1 MTVSN
6 VMKVLDKDRLERK
19 LQAYGEVFQKTDRIV
34 SGRKLR
40 VMVKDQV
47 PPDFAQIAGW
57 TDGEDISLNGGLLL
71 EQLSD
76 KGRDQN
82 RVIAYVKGV
91 NYHELAHCLFTPRI
105 GGEGTL
111 STRVQKRAEA
121 DHDVMVW
128 HSFNILEDQRAETL
142 FVAKYRPSRHYF
154 QAIALEYLLND
165 PALVPSQYPL
175 IHHRLWIPSETRA
188 GIAKLYEQ
196 RLDKKG
202 HAKLVGDVI
211 DQYVRLQFPA
221 DNDRGFDLVMEFY
234 ELLKADSLVQ
244 RVSPE
249 NHQGEG
255 IIVKGKLKKGEQG
268 DASKKIDGMIVDLS
282 QDDEGSDDDEGDED
296 DDAEGG
302 GAGKPD
308 DTEGDEEPGEG
319 PTMIDITD
327 LLEGISEALDELMED
342 EDFVDDIET
351 TQEAVRDAEANI
363 PGGVGRGRGGQ
374 LKWTGKDPEVAD
386 TSAVRRVVKDLE
398 QLRFE
403 LTGTWQ
409 RHAPSGKVNPYD
421 FYTADAGDL
430 DFFDRW
436 TEGIEDQGGFEVV
449 LLVDRSSSMSDWD
462 MDKACRVA
470 WVLKRAL
477 EEVESEVTVMTYT
490 DLDYHM
496 LYQPYDKAEQSKV
509 KVARPEGGTNPRHA
523 IEEAARLLDRSEKP
537 NKLLVN
543 VTDGG
548 WGDAP
553 TNDQAVTL
561 LNSMGIHTALVGL
574 NGAVGSYGDH
584 NHQVAVDVQDI
595 SEISTF
601 VEQLVANVLRSI
613 LQRT

>member
-1 MTVSN
+1 MTVAS
-6 VMKVLDKDRLERK
+6 VLEKDRLERK
-19 LQAYGEVFQKTDRIV
+19 LHAYGQVFEKTDRIV

-40 VMVKDQV
+40 VRMRDNV
-47 PPDFAQIAGW
+47 PHDFAQVAGW
-57 TDGEDISLNGGLLL
+57 TDGEEISLNNELLL
-71 EQLSD
+71 EQLLD
-76 KGRDQN
+76 KGRDRN

-91 NYHELAHCLFTPRI
+91 NYHELAHCLFTPRF
-105 GGEGTL
+105 GKDAKNTL
-111 STRVQKRAEA
+111 ATRVQERAEA
-121 DHDVMVW
+121 DHDPMIW
-128 HSFNILEDQRAETL
+128 HSFNIIEDQRAETL

-188 GIAKLYEQ
+188 GIADLYDD
-196 RLDKKG
+196 RLSKKG

-211 DQYVRLQFPA
+211 DQYVRLVFPA
-221 DNDRGFDLVMEFY
+221 DDDRGFDLVLEFY
-234 ELLKADSLVQ
+234 ELIKEDTLAQ
-244 RVSPE
+244 RVSPD

-255 IIVKGKLKKGEQG
+255 IIVKGKIKKGVQESAG
-268 DASKKIDGMIVDLS
+268 EKIDGMVIDLT
-282 QDDEGSDDDEGDED
+282 GDDDDAED

-302 GAGKPD
+302 GSGKSD
-308 DTEGDEEPGEG
+308 DTEDDEESDG

-327 LLEGISEALDELMED
+327 VLEKVSEALDELMED
-342 EDFVDDIET
+342 EDFVDDLQT
-351 TQEAVRDAEANI
+351 TEEAVRDAERNI

-374 LKWTGKDPEVAD
+374 LKWRGANPGVAD
-386 TSAVRRVVKDLE
+386 TSAVRRIVKDLE

-403 LTGTWQ
+403 LTGTWE
-409 RHAPSGKVNPYD
+409 RHRPSGKVNPYD
-421 FYTADAGDL
+421 FYTADAGEL

-449 LLVDRSSSMSDWD
+449 LLVDRSSSMSELD

-496 LYQPYDKAEQSKV
+496 LYQPYDKAEQGNIKI
-509 KVARPEGGTNPRHA
+509 ARPEGGTNPRHA
-523 IEEAARLLDRSEKP
+523 IDEAARLLDRSLKP

-548 WGDAP
+548 WGDPEA
-553 TNDQAVTL
+553 NDKAVTEV
-561 LNSMGIHTALVGL
+561 NSMGIHTALVGL
-574 NGAVGSYGDH
+574 NGAVSSYGDH
-584 NHQVAVDVQDI
+584 NHQVAVDVEDI
-595 SEISTF
+595 SEISSF
-601 VEQLVANVLRSI
+601 VERLVANVLRDI